1 MRLSGKLTLASGE
14 EASLQGCHIE
24 ALFGQK
30 TSGAPSTARAFSD
43 AAGDFTLEGL
53 DRNDIASDTVKFV
66 ALSPTG
72 RFIGETEIPTAD
84 LGNGIRIGV
93 EGLEQPSANSAPAE
107 PEPETEMP
115 TSTAVRTAFRDDAAF
130 RHALTENL
138 KPLRA
143 QSEAIATRVDT
154 AFANFK
160 PTPLSTEELAARHYI
175 KPGKDPREALDKV
188 IADGVEALRSAETT
202 RTLTLRKS
210 EKLSSLM
217 EEAAD
222 NGDASDHVGLGAL
235 VNFIN
240 EKNAG
245 GSLVTEPVYTACK
258 AKLDAEGIVAAL
270 EKGPAPGN
278 GDGAARNGDGDGDGG
293 GGGEAARE
301 ADELVKDSVNLQMH
315 SATAPE
321 SRLEY
326 GSMPAIPNTA
336 DKDKVQSSIVQTFEL
351 RPGASDVTSYHDFH
365 TLQIAF
371 QHVWSRIFDEQLESL
386 GRDLYREYVKLKDFS
401 GSANKDLNV
410 GTVDDL
416 RRLMDEVKRLSQTVQ
431 QDIPPDLRGNGGV
444 PASSGTKDSDD
455 LNNAVKA
462 GLGLAS
468 GGATWLLEWA
478 LDAFSKAGKKPI
490 IRWADFPGP
499 WPPRQD
505 KIDVS
510 FANDAVPTGNV
521 EIVLKTDYG
530 SHIKILEFEPWEP
543 ETKQF
548 VHGPQISNTGHPEG
562 ATATMALRTSQIG
575 AGVIEFASEE
585 TPGLNLGRY
594 VLGDLTEKL
603 KDGTRV
609 TFHWRDN

>member
-1 MRLSGKLTLASGE
+1 
-14 EASLQGCHIE
+14 
-24 ALFGQK
+24 
-30 TSGAPSTARAFSD
+30 
-43 AAGDFTLEGL
+43 LECL
-53 DRNDIASDTVKFV
+53 DRDEIASDTVKFV
-66 ALSPTG
+66 ALSSTG
-72 RFIGETEIPTAD
+72 RFIGEAEIPTAD

-93 EGLEQPSANSAPAE
+93 EGLDPPAPYSP
-107 PEPETEMP
+107 PEPDGQAT
-115 TSTAVRTAFRDDAAF
+115 TAVRTAFRDDAAF
-130 RHALTENL
+130 RRVLTDNL

-143 QSEAIATRVDT
+143 EAEAIATRVDA
-154 AFANFK
+154 AFTNFK
-160 PTPLSTEELAARHYI
+160 PTPLSTEELAARHYV

-188 IADGVEALRSAETT
+188 IADGVEALRSADTT
-202 RTLTLRKS
+202 RTLLLRKS

-217 EEAAD
+217 AEAAD
-222 NGDASDHVGLGAL
+222 NGDGAGEHVELGAL

-240 EKNAG
+240 ERSTG

-258 AKLDAEGIVAAL
+258 AKLDAEDIVAAV
-270 EKGPAPGN
+270 EKAP
-278 GDGAARNGDGDGDGG
+278 AARNGDGPALDGDGG
-293 GGGEAARE
+293 NGGEAARE
-301 ADELVKDSVNLQMH
+301 ADELVKESVNLQMH

-326 GSMPAIPNTA
+326 GSMPGIPNTA
-336 DKDKVQSSIVQTFEL
+336 DKDQVQSSLVQTFEL

-401 GSANKDLNV
+401 GSAGQDLSV

-416 RRLMDEVKRLSQTVQ
+416 RRLMDEVKRLSQVVQ
-431 QDIPPDLRGNGGV
+431 QDIPPGLRGNGGA
-444 PASSGTKDSDD
+444 PGSGGTKGSDD
-455 LNNAVKA
+455 LTHAIDT

-510 FANDAVPTGNV
+510 FAGDVVPTGNV

-562 ATATMALRTSQIG
+562 ATATMSLRTSQIG
-575 AGVIEFASEE
+575 DGVLEFASEE

-594 VLGDLTEKL
+594 VLGALNEKL